1 MIAEQ
6 RVGKISDA
14 TAPAGPLEALS
25 ANLDDAVA
33 VLTGRG
39 FNDVGGVVSRLEPFI
54 AQLQDLKH
62 AAVPAAD
69 SKSVEG
75 VRKNLHR
82 LNEVTQH
89 LHLVHR
95 GLLDIGRVAD
105 GSYGPDGLM
114 KTAPPASLRG
124 EG

>member
-6 RVGKISDA
+6 PASNVTDVTA
-14 TAPAGPLEALS
+14 TASPLEALS
-25 ANLDDAVA
+25 ASLDDSVV
-33 VLTGRG
+33 VLTGRD
-39 FNDVGGVVSRLEPFI
+39 FNDVGGVVLRLEPYI

-62 AAVPAAD
+62 SAGPAAD
-69 SKSVEG
+69 SNSVEG
-75 VRKNLHR
+75 VRKSLHR

-114 KTAPPASLRG
+114 KTASLASLRG